1 MSVLV
6 VGSVAYDSVTTPAAS
21 HEDAL
26 GGSATYFS
34 VGISRFAPISL
45 VAVIGEDFQERHIE
59 LLRSRGVDVSGL
71 QRQQGKTFRW
81 AGEYY
86 SADLNARTTLDT
98 QLNVFAD
105 FSPNLNAKQ
114 RRSPYL
120 FLANID
126 PELQL
131 DVLDQME
138 QRPSLVA
145 LDSMNFWIDGKREA
159 LNKVVSSADILFMDE
174 GEARDFAREGNLV
187 TAARCIMAMG
197 PGAIVIK
204 QGAHG
209 VLVFSG
215 DSIFSA
221 PAFPLDRVADPTG
234 AGDTFA
240 AGFIGYIAATG
251 DKTLEGYRR
260 AAVLGSVMGSFCV
273 QGFSVDRL
281 LTLTMQD
288 IEDRFRAFTE
298 LTAFAPLNK
307 DSSLFPDKIPPPL
320 GLTGVGKKSLPL
332 LGEG

>member
-1 MSVLV
+1 MTVLV
-6 VGSVAYDSVTTPAAS
+6 VGSVAYDSVTTPADS
-21 HEDAL
+21 RPDSL

-34 VGISRFAPISL
+34 IGISRFAPVSL
-45 VAVIGEDFQERHIE
+45 VAVIGDDFQQRDLD

-71 QRQQGKTFRW
+71 RSEKGKTFRW

-86 SADLNARTTLDT
+86 SADLGARTTLDT

-105 FSPNLNAKQ
+105 FSPELTAEQ

-131 DVLDQME
+131 DVLEQME
-138 QRPSLVA
+138 RRPELVA
-145 LDSMNFWIDGKREA
+145 LDSMNFWIDGKRAA
-159 LNKVVSSADILFMDE
+159 LNKVVSSADVLFMDE
-174 GEARDFAREGNLV
+174 GEARDYAQEGNLV
-187 TAARCIMAMG
+187 TAARRIMAMG
-197 PGAIVIK
+197 PGAVVIK
-204 QGAHG
+204 RGEHG

-221 PAFPLDRVADPTG
+221 PAFPLDQVVDPTG

-251 DKTLEGYRR
+251 DKSPEGYRR
-260 AAVLGSVMGSFCV
+260 AAILGSVMGSFCV

-288 IEDRFRAFTE
+288 IEDRFRAFTD
-298 LTAFAPLNK
+298 LTSFAPLQDDHHIVPVSTDN
-307 DSSLFPDKIPPPL
+307 
-320 GLTGVGKKSLPL
+320 
-332 LGEG
+332 

>member
-6 VGSVAYDSVTTPAAS
+6 VGSVAYDSITTPVAS
-21 HEDAL
+21 REDAL

-34 VGISRFAPISL
+34 VGISRFAPVSL
-45 VAVIGEDFQERHIE
+45 VAVVGEDFQERHIE

-71 QRQQGKTFRW
+71 QREKGKTFRW

-105 FSPNLNAKQ
+105 FSPKLSAKQ

-131 DVLDQME
+131 DVLCQME
-138 QRPSLVA
+138 RRPELVA

-174 GEARDFAREGNLV
+174 GEARDYAQEGNLV
-187 TAARCIMAMG
+187 TAARSIMAKG
-197 PGAIVIK
+197 PSAVVIK
-204 QGAHG
+204 RGEHG

-215 DSIFSA
+215 GSVFSA
-221 PAFPLDRVADPTG
+221 PAFPLDRVVDPTG

-251 DKTLEGYRR
+251 DKTPEGCRR
-260 AAVLGSVMGSFCV
+260 AAILGSVMGSFCV
-273 QGFSVDRL
+273 QGFSVDKIL
-281 LTLTMQD
+281 ALTMQD

-298 LTAFAPLNK
+298 LTSFAPLDQ
-307 DSSLFPDKIPPPL
+307 DSSLLPDIFPTP
-320 GLTGVGKKSLPL
+320 
-332 LGEG
+332 

>member
-1 MSVLV
+1 MTVLV
-6 VGSVAYDSVTTPAAS
+6 VGSVAYDSVATPTGS
-21 HEDAL
+21 REDSL

-34 VGISRFAPISL
+34 IGISRFAPVSL
-45 VAVIGEDFQERHIE
+45 IAVVGDDFQERHIE
-59 LLRSRGVDVSGL
+59 LLRSHGVDVSGL
-71 QRQQGKTFRW
+71 QREQGKTFRW

-98 QLNVFAD
+98 QLNVFAE
-105 FSPNLNAKQ
+105 FSPKLDAEQ

-138 QRPSLVA
+138 QRPELVA
-145 LDSMNFWIDGKREA
+145 LDSMNFWIDGKRQA
-159 LNKVVSSADILFMDE
+159 LNGVVSKADVLFMDE
-174 GEARDFAREGNLV
+174 GEARDYAQEGNLV
-187 TAARCIMAMG
+187 TAARSIMTKG
-197 PGAIVIK
+197 PSAVVIK
-204 QGAHG
+204 RGEHG

-221 PAFPLDRVADPTG
+221 PAFPLDHVVDPTG

-240 AGFIGYIAATG
+240 SGFMGYIAATG

-260 AAVLGSVMGSFCV
+260 AAILGSVMGSFCV
-273 QGFSVDRL
+273 QGFSVDKI
-281 LTLTMQD
+281 LTLSMQD

-298 LTAFAPLNK
+298 LTSFAPLNK
-307 DSSLFPDKIPPPL
+307 DDRIVPSPL
-320 GLTGVGKKSLPL
+320 M
-332 LGEG
+332 GEG